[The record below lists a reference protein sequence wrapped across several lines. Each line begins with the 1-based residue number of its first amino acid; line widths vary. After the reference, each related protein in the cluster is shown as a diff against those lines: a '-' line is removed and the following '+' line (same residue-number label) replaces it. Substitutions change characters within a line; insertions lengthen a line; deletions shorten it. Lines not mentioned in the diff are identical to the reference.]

1 VDAEVAVELLSSI
14 KRDGNYAEN
23 MRQIQQNHLRVQ
35 QQQNV
40 PAPVP
45 AAIGRQNNLRQINHV
60 IKPPQIEKGRA

>member
-1 VDAEVAVELLSSI
+1 MATTQKICA
-14 KRDGNYAEN
+14 K
-23 MRQIQQNHLRVQ
+23 QNHLRVQ